1 MMPRYE
7 LGSSYFKIINHQYLG
22 RFCRKNLQPQVY
34 LKASKTAEDFVMP
47 TSILLPKNPVS
58 REIMVRKKVDQ
69 CSFWQCSDNEIQDGT
84 DLRKIFYFNI
94 FSPFLKSYAYLRRV
108 SAKMGQEKLL
118 KQNQTQPKL

>member
-47 TSILLPKNPVS
+47 TSILLPKIIS
-58 REIMVRKKVDQ
+58 K
-69 CSFWQCSDNEIQDGT
+69 CH
-84 DLRKIFYFNI
+84 L
-94 FSPFLKSYAYLRRV
+94 
-108 SAKMGQEKLL
+108 SANCVLTINL
-118 KQNQTQPKL
+118 D

>member
-47 TSILLPKNPVS
+47 TSILLPVS
-58 REIMVRKKVDQ
+58 RL
-69 CSFWQCSDNEIQDGT
+69 IQF
-84 DLRKIFYFNI
+84 L
-94 FSPFLKSYAYLRRV
+94 FSLCNVQVFLHF
-108 SAKMGQEKLL
+108 
-118 KQNQTQPKL
+118 

>member
-47 TSILLPKNPVS
+47 TSILLPSIVLERSSTSSETILPVYKNLIS
-58 REIMVRKKVDQ
+58 RFSSLSEHGQKMSMTTQQQSLAQSEI
-69 CSFWQCSDNEIQDGT
+69 
-84 DLRKIFYFNI
+84 
-94 FSPFLKSYAYLRRV
+94 FLKTSNYC
-108 SAKMGQEKLL
+108 
-118 KQNQTQPKL
+118 

>member
-47 TSILLPKNPVS
+47 TSILLPKTNQS
-58 REIMVRKKVDQ
+58 SATKIKIAGLCWAK
-69 CSFWQCSDNEIQDGT
+69 NEKG
-84 DLRKIFYFNI
+84 K
-94 FSPFLKSYAYLRRV
+94 
-108 SAKMGQEKLL
+108 
-118 KQNQTQPKL
+118 

>member
-47 TSILLPKNPVS
+47 TSILLPKYVTTT
-58 REIMVRKKVDQ
+58 I
-69 CSFWQCSDNEIQDGT
+69 
-84 DLRKIFYFNI
+84 
-94 FSPFLKSYAYLRRV
+94 YLNLYV
-108 SAKMGQEKLL
+108 
-118 KQNQTQPKL
+118 

>member
-47 TSILLPKNPVS
+47 TSIHTFAQNKYIEKYCILLNLK
-58 REIMVRKKVDQ
+58 R
-69 CSFWQCSDNEIQDGT
+69 
-84 DLRKIFYFNI
+84 NI
-94 FSPFLKSYAYLRRV
+94 FAVV
-108 SAKMGQEKLL
+108 SDSF
-118 KQNQTQPKL
+118 